1 MDGAIVGELRHGVV
15 VFPLLDVLL
24 DECSEK
30 SGEGA
35 VHHFGLAIR
44 LRVVGGR
51 EEELDAELGA

>member
-1 MDGAIVGELRHGVV
+1 MVVGELCHGEMS
-15 VFPLLDVLL
+15 FPFLDVLF

-44 LRVVGGR
+44 LRVTGR
-51 EEELDAELGA
+51 GEEELDAELGA